1 MTKPTFYPEWATL
14 DTTLPAA
21 GTGNK
26 ERPQEILR
34 TVGFDK
40 GQVATAQEFN
50 WLFDN
55 VYDWIVHLDTTNT
68 TNKTFTL
75 AGDVTGSATYNNEA
89 GWSVTTTVVDNS
101 HNHVSANISDAS
113 YSNFPNTIV
122 KRDASGN
129 FTANLIYANLFVN
142 ASTSTLATNAT
153 NANHAVS
160 ADLATNANNS
170 YACSGNSATASKWA
184 TARTFSLSG
193 KATGSASVDGS
204 GDISLNVT
212 SLDTS
217 LYTNMTSIYTGSG
230 RTASASIN
238 TYTGREI
245 IVCLVDGNSVCFG
258 NIPVSFVTSV
268 KTSGEIY
275 TDYGNSGDFILTYTY
290 TSPTLSLTSS
300 RGNIAVI
307 YVR

>member
-1 MTKPTFYPEWATL
+1 MTKPTYFPEWATT

-21 GTGNK
+21 GTVNK
-26 ERPQEILR
+26 QRPKESIR

-40 GQVATAQEFN
+40 GQVLTAQEFN
-50 WLFDN
+50 WWCDN

-68 TNKTFTL
+68 TSKTFTL
-75 AGDVTGSATYNNEA
+75 TGDVTGSATYNNEA
-89 GWSVTTTVVDNS
+89 GWSVTTTVLDNS
-101 HNHVSANISDAS
+101 HKHVSANISDAS

-122 KRDASGN
+122 KRDALGN
-129 FTANLIYANLFVN
+129 FTANLIYANLFGN
-142 ASTSTLATNAT
+142 ASSATIATNAT
-153 NANHAVS
+153 
-160 ADLATNANNS
+160 NS

-184 TARTFSLSG
+184 TARTFSLRG

-217 LYTNMTSIYTGSG
+217 SDTNMTSLYTGSS
-230 RTASASIN
+230 RTASVIID

-275 TDYGNSGDFILTYTY
+275 IDYGDSGDFILTYTY
-290 TSPTLSLTSS
+290 TSPTLSLTSV

>member
-75 AGDVTGSATYNNEA
+75 TGDVTGSATYNNEA
-89 GWSVTTTVVDNS
+89 GWSVTTTVIDNS
-101 HNHVSANISDAS
+101 HNHVSANISDATS
-113 YSNFPNTIV
+113 TNTAGTIV
-122 KRDASGN
+122 KRDSFGN
-129 FTANLIYANLFVN
+129 FTAGTVYANLIGN
-142 ASTSTLATNAT
+142 ADYATNAG
-153 NANHAVS
+153 NA
-160 ADLATNANNS
+160 

-184 TARTFSLSG
+184 TARTLSLTG
-193 KATGSASVDGS
+193 KASGSTSIDGS
-204 GDISLNVT
+204 GDVSLNVT

-217 LYTNMTSIYTGSG
+217 MVSIYTGASSG
-230 RTASASIN
+230 ASVGIN
-238 TYTGREI
+238 TYAGREI
-245 IVCLVDGNSVCFG
+245 IVCLVDGDNVCFG
-258 NIPVSFVTSV
+258 NIPVSFVTGI
-268 KTSGEIY
+268 KTSGQIY
-275 TDYGNSGDFILTYTY
+275 LDYGDAGDFILTYSY
-290 TSPTLSLTSS
+290 SSPSLSLTSA
-300 RGNIAVI
+300 RGNIVAI